1 MINQTLRIFLERRR
15 KVQMKLK
22 LAQLIAMRG
31 SLVKLIEKDLPVK
44 QSYNLAK
51 FIKKANEE
59 LEQFE
64 QQRIKLVNRYGEKD
78 EAGNIA
84 VKEEFQ
90 QQFMNE
96 LNELTEIEVDFPNF
110 KPLKLADLRNIYFT
124 TNDMMSLIDIVEE

>member
-1 MINQTLRIFLERRR
+1 
-15 KVQMKLK
+15 MKLK